1 MTLLVNGVDTGLS
14 LSYAAGETG
23 KKFIAGPDVPVS
35 EGDDISWKIDTTA
48 STVGGAKHTGSIEY
62 VPGPAP

>member
-23 KKFIAGPDVPVS
+23 KKFIAEPDVPVS